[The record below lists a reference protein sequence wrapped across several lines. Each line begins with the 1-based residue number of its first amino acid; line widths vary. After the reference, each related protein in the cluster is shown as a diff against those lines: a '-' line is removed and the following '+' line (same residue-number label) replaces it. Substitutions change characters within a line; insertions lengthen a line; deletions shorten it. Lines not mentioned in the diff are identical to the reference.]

1 MAGISWPARRFPTGW
16 RTPPARS
23 VALRGRFVLLAGALA
38 LLTLARAAAATA
50 HVVIGEVSTRD
61 ASRPSYHISLP
72 ELGGHDAPAGRPSGE
87 LIRMVTARGQ
97 ALLCGVPTPEPDADQ
112 EQEKGEGLDSERNG
126 GESDDS
132 GNARGNS
139 GFGLG
144 SDEASFALA
153 AQLLEEYKGKCFR
166 RSEGWWSYVF
176 CYGVSV
182 EQKHVA
188 VSKDE
193 QEMSFVLGKLDISF
207 DAERR
212 QRPKDVSKSDAP
224 YTQLYGNGTR
234 CDVSGKPRQ
243 ILVKHKCNQE
253 ALQLGTSPFGADL
266 NVISAVREVET
277 CVYEIDFVNSAI
289 CAHPA
294 YRSKL
299 EKNVLPINCVMEE
312 EYGVFLGLAS
322 LSYKKS
328 ALNL

>member
-1 MAGISWPARRFPTGW
+1 VRLASLA
-16 RTPPARS
+16 A
-23 VALRGRFVLLAGALA
+23 ALT

-61 ASRPSYHISLP
+61 PSRPTYHISLP
-72 ELGGHDAPAGRPSGE
+72 ELGGHSAPAGQPRGE

-97 ALLCGVPTPEPDADQ
+97 ALLCGVPTPEPDP
-112 EQEKGEGLDSERNG
+112 EQDHDKEQVLDSERTSG
-126 GESDDS
+126 KSDDLGS
-132 GNARGNS
+132 AGGTIDH
-139 GFGLG
+139 GQG

-153 AQLLEEYKGKCFR
+153 AQLLDEYKGKCFR

-193 QEMSFVLGKLDISF
+193 QEMSFVLGVLDDSF

-212 QRPKDVSKSDAP
+212 QRPNVVSTSDAP

-253 ALQLGTSPFGADL
+253 ALQLGSSPFGADL

-299 EKNVLPINCVMEE
+299 EKNLLPINCVMEE